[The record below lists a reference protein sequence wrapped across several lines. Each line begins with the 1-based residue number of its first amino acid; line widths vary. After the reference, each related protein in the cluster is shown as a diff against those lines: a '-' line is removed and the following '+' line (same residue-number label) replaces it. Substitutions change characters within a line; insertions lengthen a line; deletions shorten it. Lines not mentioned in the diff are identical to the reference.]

1 MVHMHFKTEN
11 FSTKQPLIPR
21 LARKNKMA
29 GLNSY
34 LASGC
39 RFILCVFLYTVKNR
53 KQKLD
58 VGKQSL
64 RPLPFLSGEENVLHA
79 FLFLAFLFLRF
90 RKVEEVQHI
99 IVIPSDSHSGIN
111 YPPTFVGPPLSL
123 QKGAA
128 YGMLPI
134 CKAFV
139 CLPFYKR
146 SFHIPLQSSWGY
158 AAFERQL
165 IKHTFLHTNIQHSTF
180 HHPPAKTGLSIVWK
194 SKIS

>member
-1 MVHMHFKTEN
+1 MGSISRFGAENPFFTYVYIQFETE
-11 FSTKQPLIPR
+11 FFPTKQPLIPR

-64 RPLPFLSGEENVLHA
+64 RPLPFLSREENVLHA

-90 RKVEEVQHI
+90 RKVEEV
-99 IVIPSDSHSGIN
+99 
-111 YPPTFVGPPLSL
+111 
-123 QKGAA
+123 
-128 YGMLPI
+128 
-134 CKAFV
+134 
-139 CLPFYKR
+139 
-146 SFHIPLQSSWGY
+146 
-158 AAFERQL
+158 
-165 IKHTFLHTNIQHSTF
+165 
-180 HHPPAKTGLSIVWK
+180 
-194 SKIS
+194 

>member
-1 MVHMHFKTEN
+1 MVHMHFKTEI
-11 FSTKQPLIPR
+11 FPTKQPLIPR

-39 RFILCVFLYTVKNR
+39 RFILCVFLYTVKKR

-90 RKVEEVQHI
+90 RKVEEV
-99 IVIPSDSHSGIN
+99 
-111 YPPTFVGPPLSL
+111 
-123 QKGAA
+123 
-128 YGMLPI
+128 
-134 CKAFV
+134 
-139 CLPFYKR
+139 
-146 SFHIPLQSSWGY
+146 
-158 AAFERQL
+158 
-165 IKHTFLHTNIQHSTF
+165 
-180 HHPPAKTGLSIVWK
+180 
-194 SKIS
+194 